1 MGEPMLAPT
10 QEGCVQTM
18 KRLFILGVL
27 VALIF
32 SSVALPLASAQEIVG
47 STSGDLNVRTG
58 PGSNYAIITILPLQA
73 QVIVEGR
80 TQIGDWLLIHT
91 PDSGIRGWVG
101 SRFIYLPEGVNIQ
114 SLGVVE
120 SVVFENPAAAPVAGG
135 GESGAAPAD
144 AAVNLIDPSSYG
156 PVPVPESAKADIA
169 TMEATLTNL
178 PTFHNFG
185 SGTIRGVFE
194 RGQAMGNRRNV
205 FTRVGDSISANQPF
219 LVGFG
224 EAGNYNLGQYTNL
237 QPTIDFFLTGT
248 PRAGY
253 PNNFIYDSLAARSA
267 FNAGAVLDRLWSDGA
282 LCDPQTEAPL
292 QCEYRLAKPAVAI
305 IMLGSVDIQVY
316 NLQSY
321 TDFLDHIVKISVD
334 SGVVPVLTTFTI
346 PPDYLYYEQSLRF
359 NMVVLDVAARYDVPV
374 INLWREARTLPDF
387 GVGPDKFHLS
397 QGPTFF
403 TFEGQERQYG
413 TTLRN
418 LLTLQALDE
427 LRRGLGLG

>member
-1 MGEPMLAPT
+1 MQRTL
-10 QEGCVQTM
+10 
-18 KRLFILGVL
+18 I
-27 VALIF
+27 VALLLALV
-32 SSVALPLASAQEIVG
+32 VAGVAMPMAGAQEILG

-58 PGSNYAIITILPLQA
+58 PGSQYAIITILPVQA
-73 QVIVEGR
+73 PVVVEGR

-91 PDSGIRGWVG
+91 PDNAVRGWVG
-101 SRFIYLPEGVNIQ
+101 SRFVYLPEGVNIQ
-114 SLGVVE
+114 GLPQVE
-120 SVVFENPAAAPVAGG
+120 VIIFENPAAPAAASGG
-135 GESGAAPAD
+135 VDPNTGAAAS
-144 AAVNLIDPSSYG
+144 VNLTAPGSYG
-156 PVPVPESAKADIA
+156 PVPVPESAKADIG
-169 TMEATLTNL
+169 TMEATLTNI

-185 SGTIRGVFE
+185 SGTIRGVFA
-194 RGQAMGNRRNV
+194 RGQELGNRRNV

-224 EAGNYNLGQYTNL
+224 EPGKYNLGAYTNL
-237 QPTIDFFLTGT
+237 QPTIDFFMTGT
-248 PRAGY
+248 PRPGY
-253 PNNFIYDSLAARSA
+253 PNNFVYDSLAARSA
-267 FNAGAVLDRLWSDGA
+267 FNAGAVLDRLWTDGA
-282 LCDPQTEAPL
+282 LCDPQTEAPI
-292 QCEYRLAKPAVAI
+292 QCEYRLAKPAIAI

-316 NLQSY
+316 NLESY
-321 TDFLDHIVKISVD
+321 TDFLDHIIKISVD

-346 PPDYLYYEQSLRF
+346 PPDYFYYEQSLRF